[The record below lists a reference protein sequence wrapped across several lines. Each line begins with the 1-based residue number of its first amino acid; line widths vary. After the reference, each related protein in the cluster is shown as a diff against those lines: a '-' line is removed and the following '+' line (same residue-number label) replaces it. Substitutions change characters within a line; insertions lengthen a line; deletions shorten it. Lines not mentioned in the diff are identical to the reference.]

1 MADPRIGRVRW
12 FLVFWLF
19 VLGAVSYLDR
29 VNISIAGSALADEYR
44 LSQVQLGSI
53 FSAFLIGYALFQ
65 TPCGWLADKLG
76 PRYVLTLGVVWW
88 GIFTALTASLSST
101 IAGVLFCLIII
112 RFLLGA
118 GEAIIYPACNRFVSQ
133 WIPSQERGLA
143 NGLIFAGVGA
153 GTASA
158 PIFVTYLLIH
168 YGWRTPFWASTV
180 LGLVVGG
187 IWFVIARDVPEQ
199 HSLVSP
205 SELSYI
211 RGANNAGRSEA
222 SRDGLQIPRF
232 ARDDNSR
239 DENSDRSKGPG
250 SFREN
255 WGQLASSKNILAITL
270 SYFCFG
276 YVAWIFFS
284 WFYIYLVKVR
294 GLDLKT
300 SAFYSTLP
308 PVAIVVCSLCGGAIS
323 DALSKA
329 YGKRIGRC
337 GVAGFALLS
346 AALILVL
353 GSHVTSAPLASIV
366 LSGGVGALYL
376 AQSSYWSVIADI
388 AGNSA
393 GLASGFMNMGG
404 QLGGAL
410 TASLTPVIARHY
422 GWTSSFL
429 VAAIFSGVG
438 GLAWLLVEPDRR
450 LMLNGK
456 QSHL

>member
-1 MADPRIGRVRW
+1 MNIDSKPIGRVRW
-12 FLVFWLF
+12 FLMFWLF

-29 VNISIAGSALADEYR
+29 VNVSIAGTALAEEYH
-44 LSQVQLGSI
+44 LSQVQFGSI

-65 TPCGWLADKLG
+65 TPGGWLADRLG
-76 PRYVLTLGVVWW
+76 PRYVLTIGVVWW

-101 IAGVLFCLIII
+101 IAGALTCLILI

-153 GTASA
+153 GTAAA
-158 PIFVTYLLIH
+158 PIFVTYLMIH
-168 YGWRTPFWASTV
+168 HGWRAPFWASAI
-180 LGLVVGG
+180 LGLIVGLVWY
-187 IWFVIARDVPEQ
+187 IAARDSPEK
-199 HSLVSP
+199 HSLISP
-205 SELSYI
+205 AELSYI
-211 RGANNAGRSEA
+211 QRFRA
-222 SRDGLQIPRF
+222 SKPVTSSTAENTPSSGLSWQQIVT
-232 ARDDNSR
+232 N
-239 DENSDRSKGPG
+239 
-250 SFREN
+250 
-255 WGQLASSKNILAITL
+255 KNILAVTL

-284 WFYIYLVKVR
+284 WFYIYLAKVR

-308 PVAIVVCSLCGGAIS
+308 PLAIVACSLSGGAIC
-323 DALSKA
+323 DAMTKT

-337 GVAGFALLS
+337 GVACFALLLAS
-346 AALILVL
+346 IILLL
-353 GSHVTSAPLASIV
+353 GSRVANAPLASIV

-376 AQSSYWSVIADI
+376 AQSSYWSVTADI

-393 GLASGFMNMGG
+393 GLASGFMNMGA

-410 TASLTPVIARHY
+410 TASLTPAIAQRY

-429 VAAIFSGVG
+429 VAAIFSAVG
-438 GLAWLLVEPDRR
+438 GLVWLLVDPDRAWKPAANESR
-450 LMLNGK
+450 
-456 QSHL
+456 

>member
-1 MADPRIGRVRW
+1 MNIDSKPIGRVRW
-12 FLVFWLF
+12 FLMFWLF

-29 VNISIAGSALADEYR
+29 VNVSIAGTALAEEYH

-65 TPCGWLADKLG
+65 TPGGWLADRLG
-76 PRYVLTLGVVWW
+76 PRYVLTIGVVWW

-101 IAGVLFCLIII
+101 IAGALTCLILI

-153 GTASA
+153 GTAAA
-158 PIFVTYLLIH
+158 PIFVTYLMIH
-168 YGWRTPFWASTV
+168 HGWRAPFWASAI
-180 LGLVVGG
+180 LGLIVGLVWY
-187 IWFVIARDVPEQ
+187 IAARDSPEK
-199 HSLVSP
+199 HSLISP
-205 SELSYI
+205 AELSYI
-211 RGANNAGRSEA
+211 QRFRA
-222 SRDGLQIPRF
+222 SKPVTSSTAENTPSSGLSWQQIVT
-232 ARDDNSR
+232 N
-239 DENSDRSKGPG
+239 
-250 SFREN
+250 
-255 WGQLASSKNILAITL
+255 KNILAVTL

-284 WFYIYLVKVR
+284 WFYIYLAKVR

-308 PVAIVVCSLCGGAIS
+308 PLAIVACSLSGGAIC
-323 DALSKA
+323 DAMTKT

-337 GVAGFALLS
+337 GVACFALLLAS
-346 AALILVL
+346 IILLL
-353 GSHVTSAPLASIV
+353 GSRVANAPLASIV

-376 AQSSYWSVIADI
+376 AQSSYWSVTADI

-393 GLASGFMNMGG
+393 GLASGFMNMGA

-410 TASLTPVIARHY
+410 TASLTPAIAQRY

-429 VAAIFSGVG
+429 VAAIFSAVG
-438 GLAWLLVEPDRR
+438 GLVWLLVDPDRAWKPAANESR
-450 LMLNGK
+450 
-456 QSHL
+456 

>member
-1 MADPRIGRVRW
+1 MNIDSKPIGRVRW
-12 FLVFWLF
+12 FLMFWLF

-29 VNISIAGSALADEYR
+29 VNVSIAGTALAEKYH

-65 TPCGWLADKLG
+65 TPGGWLADRLG
-76 PRYVLTLGVVWW
+76 PRYVLTIGVVWW

-101 IAGVLFCLIII
+101 IAGALTCLILI

-153 GTASA
+153 GTAAA
-158 PIFVTYLLIH
+158 PIFVTYLMIH
-168 YGWRTPFWASTV
+168 HGWRAPFWASAI
-180 LGLVVGG
+180 LGLIVGLVWY
-187 IWFVIARDVPEQ
+187 IAARDSPEK
-199 HSLVSP
+199 HSLISP
-205 SELSYI
+205 AELSYI
-211 RGANNAGRSEA
+211 QRFRA
-222 SRDGLQIPRF
+222 SKPVTSSTAENTPSSGLSWQQIVT
-232 ARDDNSR
+232 N
-239 DENSDRSKGPG
+239 
-250 SFREN
+250 
-255 WGQLASSKNILAITL
+255 KNILAVTL

-284 WFYIYLVKVR
+284 WFYIYLAKVR

-308 PVAIVVCSLCGGAIS
+308 PLAIVVCSLSGGAIC
-323 DALSKA
+323 DAMTKT

-337 GVAGFALLS
+337 GVACFALLLAS
-346 AALILVL
+346 IILLL
-353 GSHVTSAPLASIV
+353 GSRVANAPLASIV

-376 AQSSYWSVIADI
+376 AQSSYWSVTADI

-393 GLASGFMNMGG
+393 GLASGFMNMGA

-410 TASLTPVIARHY
+410 TASLTPAIAQRY

-429 VAAIFSGVG
+429 VAAIFSAVG
-438 GLAWLLVEPDRR
+438 GLVWLLVDPDRAWKPAANESR
-450 LMLNGK
+450 
-456 QSHL
+456 

>member
-1 MADPRIGRVRW
+1 MADRPSGRVRW

-29 VNISIAGSALADEYR
+29 VNIAIAGTAMAEEYH
-44 LSQVQLGSI
+44 LTQVQLGSI
-53 FSAFLIGYALFQ
+53 FSAFLIGYAFFQ
-65 TPCGWLADKLG
+65 TPGGWLADRLG
-76 PRYVLTLGVVWW
+76 PRYVLTIGVVWW

-101 IAGVLFCLIII
+101 IAGALSCLILI

-153 GTASA
+153 GTATA
-158 PIFVTYLLIH
+158 PVFVTYLMIH
-168 YGWRTPFWASTV
+168 HGWRAPFWGSTI
-180 LGLVVGG
+180 LGLIVGLVWC
-187 IWFVIARDVPEQ
+187 IAARDSPEQ
-199 HSLVSP
+199 HSSVSP
-205 SELSYI
+205 AELSYI
-211 RGANNAGRSEA
+211 QQFRQAKPLTNSTSDFMPDDSA
-222 SRDGLQIPRF
+222 STTSSHLGWQQI
-232 ARDDNSR
+232 ATN
-239 DENSDRSKGPG
+239 
-250 SFREN
+250 
-255 WGQLASSKNILAITL
+255 KNILAVTI

-284 WFYIYLVKVR
+284 WFYIYLAKVR

-308 PVAIVVCSLCGGAIS
+308 PLAIVVCSLGGGVIC
-323 DALSKA
+323 DAMTKT

-337 GVAGFALLS
+337 GVACLALVLAS
-346 AALILVL
+346 VILVL
-353 GSHVTSAPLASIV
+353 GSRVASASLASIV

-376 AQSSYWSVIADI
+376 AQSSYWSVTADI
-388 AGNSA
+388 AGKSA
-393 GLASGFMNMGG
+393 GLVSGFMNMGG

-410 TASLTPVIARHY
+410 TSSLTPAIAQRY

-438 GLAWLLVEPDRR
+438 GLVWLLVEPDRR
-450 LMLNGK
+450 LAPTGR
-456 QSHL
+456 QSY

>member
-1 MADPRIGRVRW
+1 VWRVSTSSHLLIWKIPVADLPSGRVRW

-29 VNISIAGSALADEYR
+29 VNIAIAGSALAEEYH

-76 PRYVLTLGVVWW
+76 PRYVLTMGVVWW
-88 GIFTALTASLSST
+88 GLFTALTASLSST
-101 IAGVLFCLIII
+101 IAGVLAYLILI

-133 WIPSQERGLA
+133 WVPSQERGLA

-158 PIFVTYLLIH
+158 PIFVTYLMVH
-168 YGWRTPFWASTV
+168 YGWRAPFWASTI
-180 LGLVVGG
+180 LGLIVGAV
-187 IWFVIARDVPEQ
+187 WYVAARDVPEQ
-199 HSLVSP
+199 HPLVSHA
-205 SELSYI
+205 ELSYI
-211 RGANNAGRSEA
+211 QEFRMPVSVAKSAPSVLSEEPAGS
-222 SRDGLQIPRF
+222 
-232 ARDDNSR
+232 
-239 DENSDRSKGPG
+239 G
-250 SFREN
+250 SFRDSWLKLVSN
-255 WGQLASSKNILAITL
+255 RNVLAVTA

-308 PVAIVVCSLCGGAIS
+308 PVAIVICSLSGGAIC

-337 GVAGFALLS
+337 GVAGFALVL
-346 AALILVL
+346 AAVILVL
-353 GSHVTSAPLASIV
+353 GSRVVSTPLASIV
-366 LSGGVGALYL
+366 LSAGVGALYI

-410 TASLTPVIARHY
+410 TASLTPAIAQRY

-429 VAAIFSGVG
+429 IAAIFSAVG
-438 GLAWLLVEPDRR
+438 GLAWVLVDPDRR
-450 LMLNGK
+450 LVLTRK
-456 QSHL
+456 

>member
-1 MADPRIGRVRW
+1 MNIGSKPGGQVRW

-29 VNISIAGSALADEYR
+29 VNISVAGTALADEYH
-44 LSQVQLGSI
+44 LTQVQLGSI

-65 TPCGWLADKLG
+65 TPGGWLADRLG
-76 PRYVLTLGVVWW
+76 PRHVLTIGVVWW

-101 IAGVLFCLIII
+101 IAGALSYLILI

-153 GTASA
+153 GTATA
-158 PIFVTYLLIH
+158 PIFVTYLMIH
-168 YGWRTPFWASTV
+168 HGWRAPFWASAI
-180 LGLVVGG
+180 LGLIVGLV
-187 IWFVIARDVPEQ
+187 WYVAARDSPEQ

-205 SELSYI
+205 AELFYIQRFRVSTSVTNSTADFLSEEDSVSTTSSRLSWQQVVT
-211 RGANNAGRSEA
+211 NKN
-222 SRDGLQIPRF
+222 L
-232 ARDDNSR
+232 
-239 DENSDRSKGPG
+239 
-250 SFREN
+250 
-255 WGQLASSKNILAITL
+255 LAVTV

-284 WFYIYLVKVR
+284 WFYIYLAKVR

-308 PVAIVVCSLCGGAIS
+308 PLAIVVCSLCGGAIC
-323 DALSKA
+323 DAMTKA

-337 GVAGFALLS
+337 GVACFALLLAS
-346 AALILVL
+346 LILVL
-353 GSHVTSAPLASIV
+353 GSRVANAPLASIV
-366 LSGGVGALYL
+366 LSGGVGALYI
-376 AQSSYWSVIADI
+376 AQSSYWAITADI

-410 TASLTPVIARHY
+410 TASLTPAIAQRY

-438 GLAWLLVEPDRR
+438 GLVWLFVDPDRAR
-450 LMLNGK
+450 R
-456 QSHL
+456 

>member
-1 MADPRIGRVRW
+1 MNIDSKPLGQVRW

-29 VNISIAGSALADEYR
+29 VNVSVAGTALAEQYH
-44 LSQVQLGSI
+44 LTQVQLGSI

-65 TPCGWLADKLG
+65 TPGGWLADILG
-76 PRYVLTLGVVWW
+76 PRYVLTIGVVWW

-101 IAGVLFCLIII
+101 IAGALSYLILI

-153 GTASA
+153 GAAAA
-158 PIFVTYLLIH
+158 PIFVTYLMIH
-168 YGWRTPFWASTV
+168 HGWRAPFWASAI
-180 LGLVVGG
+180 LGLIVGLVWY
-187 IWFVIARDVPEQ
+187 IAARDSPEQ
-199 HSLVSP
+199 HSLVSAA
-205 SELSYI
+205 ELSYI
-211 RGANNAGRSEA
+211 QRFRAPKRVPNSA
-222 SRDGLQIPRF
+222 SDFLSPES
-232 ARDDNSR
+232 ASTNSSHLR
-239 DENSDRSKGPG
+239 W
-250 SFREN
+250 REIVTD
-255 WGQLASSKNILAITL
+255 KNILAVTI

-284 WFYIYLVKVR
+284 WFYIYLAKVR

-308 PVAIVVCSLCGGAIS
+308 PLAIVVCSFCGGAIC
-323 DALSKA
+323 DALTKV

-337 GVAGFALLS
+337 GVACFALVL
-346 AALILVL
+346 AAVILVL
-353 GSHVTSAPLASIV
+353 GSRVASAPLASIV

-376 AQSSYWSVIADI
+376 AQSSYWSITADI

-404 QLGGAL
+404 QFGGAL
-410 TASLTPVIARHY
+410 TASLTPVIAQRY
-422 GWTSSFL
+422 GWTSSFRM
-429 VAAIFSGVG
+429 AAIFSGVG
-438 GLAWLLVEPDRR
+438 GLVWLLVDPDRGLALTR
-450 LMLNGK
+450 K
-456 QSHL
+456 QSR

>member
-1 MADPRIGRVRW
+1 VWRVFTSSRLLIWKIPVADLPSGRVRW

-29 VNISIAGSALADEYR
+29 VNIAIAGSVLAEEYH

-76 PRYVLTLGVVWW
+76 PRYVLTIGVVWW
-88 GIFTALTASLSST
+88 GVFTALTASLSST
-101 IAGVLFCLIII
+101 IAGVLAYLILI

-133 WIPSQERGLA
+133 WVPSQERGLA

-158 PIFVTYLLIH
+158 PIFVTYLMVH
-168 YGWRTPFWASTV
+168 YGWRAPFWASTI
-180 LGLVVGG
+180 LGLIVGAV
-187 IWFVIARDVPEQ
+187 WYVAARDVPEQ
-199 HSLVSP
+199 HPLVSQA
-205 SELSYI
+205 ELSYI
-211 RGANNAGRSEA
+211 QEFRVPLSVAKPAPGVLSE
-222 SRDGLQIPRF
+222 
-232 ARDDNSR
+232 
-239 DENSDRSKGPG
+239 GPEGSG
-250 SFREN
+250 SFREG
-255 WGQLASSKNILAITL
+255 WGQLVSNRNILAVTV

-308 PVAIVVCSLCGGAIS
+308 PVAIVVCSLSGGAIC

-337 GVAGFALLS
+337 GVAGFALVL
-346 AALILVL
+346 AAVILVL
-353 GSHVTSAPLASIV
+353 GSRVASAPLASIV
-366 LSGGVGALYL
+366 LSGGVGALYI

-410 TASLTPVIARHY
+410 TASLTPVIAQRY
-422 GWTSSFL
+422 GWASSFL
-429 VAAIFSGVG
+429 VAAIFSAVG
-438 GLAWLLVEPDRR
+438 GLAWVLVDPDRR
-450 LMLNGK
+450 LVLTR
-456 QSHL
+456 

>member
-1 MADPRIGRVRW
+1 MNIDSKPIGRVRW
-12 FLVFWLF
+12 FLMFWLF

-29 VNISIAGSALADEYR
+29 VNVSIAGTALAEKYH

-65 TPCGWLADKLG
+65 TPGGWLADRLG
-76 PRYVLTLGVVWW
+76 PRYVLTIGVVWW

-101 IAGVLFCLIII
+101 IAGALTCLILI

-153 GTASA
+153 GTAAA
-158 PIFVTYLLIH
+158 PIFVTYLMIH
-168 YGWRTPFWASTV
+168 HGWRAPFWASAI
-180 LGLVVGG
+180 LGLIVGLVWY
-187 IWFVIARDVPEQ
+187 IAARDSPEK
-199 HSLVSP
+199 HSLISP
-205 SELSYI
+205 AELSYI
-211 RGANNAGRSEA
+211 QRFRA
-222 SRDGLQIPRF
+222 SKPVTSSTAENTPSSGLSWQQIVT
-232 ARDDNSR
+232 N
-239 DENSDRSKGPG
+239 
-250 SFREN
+250 
-255 WGQLASSKNILAITL
+255 KNILAVTL

-284 WFYIYLVKVR
+284 WFYIYLAKVR

-308 PVAIVVCSLCGGAIS
+308 PLAIVACSLSGGAIC
-323 DALSKA
+323 DAMTKT

-337 GVAGFALLS
+337 GVACFALLLAS
-346 AALILVL
+346 IILLL
-353 GSHVTSAPLASIV
+353 GSRVANAPLASIV

-376 AQSSYWSVIADI
+376 AQSSYWSVTADI

-393 GLASGFMNMGG
+393 GLASGFMNMGA

-410 TASLTPVIARHY
+410 TASLTPAIAQRY

-429 VAAIFSGVG
+429 VAAIFSAVG
-438 GLAWLLVEPDRR
+438 GLVWLLVDPDRDWKPAANESR
-450 LMLNGK
+450 
-456 QSHL
+456 

>member
-1 MADPRIGRVRW
+1 MNIDSKPIGRVRW
-12 FLVFWLF
+12 FLMFWLF

-29 VNISIAGSALADEYR
+29 VNVSIAGTALAEEYH

-65 TPCGWLADKLG
+65 TPGGWLADRLG
-76 PRYVLTLGVVWW
+76 PRYVLTIGVVWW

-101 IAGVLFCLIII
+101 IAGALTCLILI

-153 GTASA
+153 GTAAA
-158 PIFVTYLLIH
+158 PIFVTYLMIH
-168 YGWRTPFWASTV
+168 HGWRAPFWASAI
-180 LGLVVGG
+180 LGLIVGLVWY
-187 IWFVIARDVPEQ
+187 IAARDSPEK
-199 HSLVSP
+199 HSLISP
-205 SELSYI
+205 AELSYI
-211 RGANNAGRSEA
+211 QRFRA
-222 SRDGLQIPRF
+222 SKPVTSSTAENTPSSGLSWQQIVT
-232 ARDDNSR
+232 N
-239 DENSDRSKGPG
+239 
-250 SFREN
+250 
-255 WGQLASSKNILAITL
+255 KNILAVTL

-284 WFYIYLVKVR
+284 WFYIYLAKVR

-308 PVAIVVCSLCGGAIS
+308 PLAIVVCSLSGGAIC
-323 DALSKA
+323 DAMTKT

-337 GVAGFALLS
+337 GVACFALLLAS
-346 AALILVL
+346 IILLL
-353 GSHVTSAPLASIV
+353 GSRVANAPLASIV

-376 AQSSYWSVIADI
+376 AQSSYWSVTADI

-393 GLASGFMNMGG
+393 GLASGFMNMGA

-410 TASLTPVIARHY
+410 TASLTPAIAQRY

-429 VAAIFSGVG
+429 VAAIFSAVG
-438 GLAWLLVEPDRR
+438 GLVWLLVDPDRAWKPAANESR
-450 LMLNGK
+450 
-456 QSHL
+456 

>member
-1 MADPRIGRVRW
+1 VADLPRGRVRW

-29 VNISIAGSALADEYR
+29 VNIAIAGTAMAEEYH
-44 LSQVQLGSI
+44 LTQVQLGSI
-53 FSAFLIGYALFQ
+53 FSAFLIGYAFFQ
-65 TPCGWLADKLG
+65 TPGGWLADRLG
-76 PRYVLTLGVVWW
+76 PRYVLTIGVVWW

-101 IAGVLFCLIII
+101 IAGALSCLILI

-153 GTASA
+153 GTAAA
-158 PIFVTYLLIH
+158 PVFVTYLMIH
-168 YGWRTPFWASTV
+168 HGWRAPFWASTI
-180 LGLVVGG
+180 LGLIVGLVWY
-187 IWFVIARDVPEQ
+187 IAARDSPEQ

-205 SELSYI
+205 AELSYI
-211 RGANNAGRSEA
+211 
-222 SRDGLQIPRF
+222 QQ
-232 ARDDNSR
+232 
-239 DENSDRSKGPG
+239 
-250 SFREN
+250 FREPKPATN
-255 WGQLASSKNILAITL
+255 STSDFLLADSVSTTSSRLGWQQIVTNKNILAVTI

-308 PVAIVVCSLCGGAIS
+308 PLAIVVCSLCGGVIC
-323 DALSKA
+323 DNMTKA

-337 GVAGFALLS
+337 GVACLALILAS
-346 AALILVL
+346 VILVL
-353 GSHVTSAPLASIV
+353 GSRVASAPLASIV

-376 AQSSYWSVIADI
+376 AQSSYWSVTADI
-388 AGNSA
+388 AGKSA
-393 GLASGFMNMGG
+393 GLVSGFMNMGG

-410 TASLTPVIARHY
+410 TASLTPAIAQRY

-429 VAAIFSGVG
+429 VAAIFSGIG
-438 GLAWLLVEPDRR
+438 GLVWLLVEPDRR
-450 LMLNGK
+450 LPVNRK
-456 QSHL
+456 ESH

>member
-1 MADPRIGRVRW
+1 MIFTNNFRSDSKPAGRVRW

-19 VLGAVSYLDR
+19 VLGAVSFLDR
-29 VNISIAGSALADEYR
+29 VNISVAGTALAEEYH
-44 LSQVQLGSI
+44 LTQVQLGSI
-53 FSAFLIGYALFQ
+53 FSAFLIGYAVFQ
-65 TPCGWLADKLG
+65 TPGGWLADRLG
-76 PRYVLTLGVVWW
+76 PRYVLTVGVVWW

-101 IAGVLFCLIII
+101 IAGALTCLILI

-153 GTASA
+153 GTAAA
-158 PIFVTYLLIH
+158 PIFVTYLMIH
-168 YGWRTPFWASTV
+168 HGWRAPFWASSI
-180 LGLVVGG
+180 LGLIAGLVWY
-187 IWFVIARDVPEQ
+187 IAARDSPEQ
-199 HSLVSP
+199 HPSVSAA
-205 SELSYI
+205 ELSYI
-211 RGANNAGRSEA
+211 QR
-222 SRDGLQIPRF
+222 
-232 ARDDNSR
+232 
-239 DENSDRSKGPG
+239 
-250 SFREN
+250 FREPIRITN
-255 WGQLASSKNILAITL
+255 STSDVPLEDSASATLTRLRWQEIITNKNILAVTI

-294 GLDLKT
+294 GLDLKS
-300 SAFYSTLP
+300 SAVYSTLP
-308 PVAIVVCSLCGGAIS
+308 PLAIVVCSLSGGALC
-323 DALSKA
+323 DALTKV

-337 GVAGFALLS
+337 GVACFALVLAS
-346 AALILVL
+346 IILVL
-353 GSHVTSAPLASIV
+353 GSHVANAPLASVV

-376 AQSSYWSVIADI
+376 AQSSYWSITADI

-393 GLASGFMNMGG
+393 GLASGFMNMGA

-410 TASLTPVIARHY
+410 TASLTPLIARRY

-438 GLAWLLVEPDRR
+438 GLVWLLVDPDRR
-450 LMLNGK
+450 VALARK
-456 QSHL
+456 